1 MLSKE
6 YFNPE
11 VILSVVVV
19 LVMMIVVV
27 GGIKS
32 IVNASH
38 INASRVS
45 LARSSN
51 RMSTLDVDGNPSL
64 PVLYPWLA
72 LLMRDS
78 SSPSTGLPS
87 TANVDGSRTRSRSR
101 SSKRPLWPTGTSLR
115 QLMQPKASGPS
126 RAEEEI
132 QYFEKRF
139 SASMCQFTATSTK
152 QTQKIPS
159 DRL

>member
-1 MLSKE
+1 M
-6 YFNPE
+6 
-11 VILSVVVV
+11 VVV
-19 LVMMIVVV
+19 LVVIVVIV

-32 IVNASH
+32 TVTMFCLHIFNASH

-45 LARSSN
+45 LARSNN
-51 RMSTLDVDGNPSL
+51 RMSTLDVDGNPGV
-64 PVLYPWLA
+64 PVLDPWLA

-78 SSPSTGLPS
+78 SLPSTSLPS
-87 TANVDGSRTRSRSR
+87 TANVDGSRTRSRSRSRSR

-115 QLMQPKASGPS
+115 QLMEPKAPGPS
-126 RAEEEI
+126 RADEEI
-132 QYFEKRF
+132 QYSKKRF
-139 SASMCQFTATSTK
+139 NASMCQFTATSTK